1 MKHKLRT
8 VYICITL
15 AYCAAVIFATVY
27 AQTGYQDALPAVE
40 LGQVTDGRIPKE
52 CTWYDAQRGC
62 LRVNTVV
69 QEDGPWGKRYVISV
83 KDLLNYR
90 ELDEENIEI
99 FGITEIKEPIVV
111 SAEREVSE
119 GQEIRLRNGPA
130 AG

>member
-8 VYICITL
+8 IYFCITL

-69 QEDGPWGKRYVISV
+69 QEDGPWGKRYVISA

-90 ELDEENIEI
+90 ELDEENIGI
-99 FGITEIKEPIVV
+99 FGITEIKEPIVI
-111 SAEREVSE
+111 SAAPEVSD
-119 GQEIRLRNGPA
+119 GQEVRLRKRTA
-130 AG
+130 SR

>member
-1 MKHKLRT
+1 MKHKLRI

-27 AQTGYQDALPAVE
+27 AQTGYQNALPAVE

-52 CTWYDAQRGC
+52 YTWYDAQRGC

-69 QEDGPWGKRYVISV
+69 QEDGPWGKRYVV
-83 KDLLNYR
+83 NTKDILNYR
-90 ELDEENIEI
+90 ELDEKNIVI

-111 SAEREVSE
+111 SAATEVSD
-119 GQEIRLRNGPA
+119 GQEVQPRKGKA
-130 AG
+130 SS